1 MKHGLSFSPILLVK
15 VLHSLP
21 LQLISVLF
29 VVVVVVVVVVV
40 TIVLVLPW
48 ITLTNL
54 RNSIHTI

>member
-1 MKHGLSFSPILLVK
+1 MKHGLSFSPILSVK

-29 VVVVVVVVVVV
+29 VVVVVVVVV
-40 TIVLVLPW
+40 TIVLVLPR

-54 RNSIHTI
+54 RDSIHTI